1 MCEKTTRRGDAPER
15 WIDRDVTSAFRS
27 VERRV
32 EEAFLFREKRS
43 RSHLEDSKLTGGNL
57 TTDPRSL
64 THRITPTADFRRAFQ
79 RRASVRFVA
88 SAKNAFDQITDPL

>member
-1 MCEKTTRRGDAPER
+1 MCEKTTRRGDAPES

-64 THRITPTADFRRAFQ
+64 THRITPTADFGALFAG
-79 RRASVRFVA
+79 ASVRFVA
-88 SAKNAFDQITDPL
+88 SAKNAFDKITDPL